1 MNRVL
6 SSCVLASVFATGC
19 VADEGDESY
28 VILANLVPEIDT
40 TTMLTT
46 FTPSIDG
53 PFLSQASLNAGDG
66 RPVVVGSMVESRIVA
81 PEGKESLR
89 TIFIDG
95 ANITARVSAVTQIVG
110 TNVQI
115 IGADEV
121 FEYKLSFS
129 ALVRPNGGFNA
140 AVYTLLPLEIVATIG
155 AKLGLPPDG
164 GSAFVN
170 VDTTT
175 TLFGEYYGERVDS
188 TSFNFPVTVFA
199 GTTPAEPQP

>member
-1 MNRVL
+1 MNRVFVKCL
-6 SSCVLASVFATGC
+6 LATAFATGC
-19 VADEGDESY
+19 AADEGDESY
-28 VILANLVPEIDT
+28 VILANLAPEIDQDT
-40 TTMLTT
+40 GQAL

-53 PFLSQASLNAGDG
+53 PFLSQASVNAGDTL
-66 RPVVVGSMVESRIVA
+66 PVVVGSMVESRIVA

-110 TNVQI
+110 TNVQV

-129 ALVRPNGGFNA
+129 ALVRPNGGLTA
-140 AVYTLLPLEIVATIG
+140 AVYTLIPLEIVAQIG
-155 AKLGLPPDG
+155 GKLGTPPDG
-164 GSAFVN
+164 GTAFVT

-175 TLFGEYYGERVDS
+175 TLFGEYYGDRVDS

-199 GTTPAEPQP
+199 GATPPAP